1 MASLARTFDLS
12 SIKAAS
18 VGGLVI
24 KLLAVCFGQIPRQ
37 LNGHFAIML
46 RNFLSKFSNRSA
58 GFRLVGANPG

>member
-37 LNGHFAIML
+37 LNGRAFCHNAPQLFVEVL
-46 RNFLSKFSNRSA
+46 
-58 GFRLVGANPG
+58 